1 MMLSMSLRPKVL
13 ISILSL
19 GFLAIAAAFSVQPRS
34 LTENLSF
41 DSSDEVSSSWRE
53 EQLRKSALSQ
63 PYLSAIA
70 QAQTRLE
77 AEDYETA
84 VQDFSR
90 AISLYGNTAR
100 AYHGRAIARLQLGD
114 YDGAIADFS
123 QALEFEPDD
132 VRTYT
137 NRGNAYEA
145 MGDTEAAF
153 EDYNRA
159 ITLNPDYPDAYFN
172 RASLYFKVGDFEA
185 ALEDLNQTL
194 LLQPES
200 ARAFYNRA
208 MVHLELDQLE
218 RAIADLETAEAL
230 FRKQDDFAS
239 SEYTLNTL
247 KGLNGR

>member
-1 MMLSMSLRPKVL
+1 MSFSPKVPIVTMSLGVL
-13 ISILSL
+13 V
-19 GFLAIAAAFSVQPRS
+19 IAVASSVQPRS
-34 LTENLSF
+34 LTENSSL
-41 DSSDEVSSSWRE
+41 DSSLDSPDEVSSSWRE

-70 QAQTRLE
+70 QAQISLE

-90 AISLYGNTAR
+90 AIELYAETAR
-100 AYHGRAIARLQLGD
+100 GYHGRAIARLQLGD
-114 YDGAIADFS
+114 YDGAIVDFS
-123 QALEFEPDD
+123 RALDFEPED

-137 NRGNAYEA
+137 NRGKAYEA
-145 MGDTEAAF
+145 IGDRESALQ
-153 EDYNRA
+153 DYNRA
-159 ITLNPDYPDAYFN
+159 ITLNPDYPDAYFS
-172 RASLYFKVGDFEA
+172 RASLHFQIGNYEA

-194 LLQPES
+194 LLEPES

-208 MVHLELDQLE
+208 TVHVKLERLE

-247 KGLNGR
+247 NTLKGL